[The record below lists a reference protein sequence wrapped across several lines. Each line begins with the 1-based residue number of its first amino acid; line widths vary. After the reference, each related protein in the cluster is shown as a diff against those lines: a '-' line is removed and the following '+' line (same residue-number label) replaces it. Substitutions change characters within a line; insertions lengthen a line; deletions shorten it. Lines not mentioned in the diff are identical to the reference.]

1 MKLDDPIDL
10 VQTVAIIFVMLI
22 LAYGVYL
29 LKMELRAAVTAL
41 RGILRE
47 HDEIKARLNVL
58 ERERER

>member
-1 MKLDDPIDL
+1 MNDPVDL

-29 LKMELRAAVTAL
+29 FKIELRAALMAL
-41 RGILRE
+41 RDIVRE